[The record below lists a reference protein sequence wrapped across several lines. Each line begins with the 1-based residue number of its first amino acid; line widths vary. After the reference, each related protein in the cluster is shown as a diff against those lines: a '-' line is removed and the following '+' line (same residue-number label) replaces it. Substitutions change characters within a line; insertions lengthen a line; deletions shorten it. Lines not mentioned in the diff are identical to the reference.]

1 VVAGGGIRVHTH
13 WPEGDAGTRSW
24 PTRYHQEA
32 DVPNGIFRNPPF
44 HSHPSR
50 TAASRARLAI
60 RIRIPL
66 RRSGLDGELAGDLG
80 GRVGDRAAGRT
91 QPRRDHPAA
100 PEQVS
105 HGFEEGFLRA
115 PRSPETRRI
124 GRFSTGVEQLP
135 PSDRRGRFSDGGEQL
150 PETPDKT
157 AERRFSEGLE
167 HKVVS

>member
-1 VVAGGGIRVHTH
+1 M
-13 WPEGDAGTRSW
+13 
-24 PTRYHQEA
+24 
-32 DVPNGIFRNPPF
+32 PNRIFRNPHF

-50 TAASRARLAI
+50 TAAKRARLAI
-60 RIRIPL
+60 RIRTPA
-66 RRSGLDGELAGDLG
+66 RRSGLDGELAGDADPPR
-80 GRVGDRAAGRT
+80 RVDDRSAGRT

-100 PEQVS
+100 PEQVD
-105 HGFEEGFLRA
+105 HGLEEGFLRA

-124 GRFSTGVEQLP
+124 GRFSTGGEQLP
-135 PSDRRGRFSDGGEQL
+135 QSDRRGRFSDGGEQL

>member
-1 VVAGGGIRVHTH
+1 M
-13 WPEGDAGTRSW
+13 
-24 PTRYHQEA
+24 
-32 DVPNGIFRNPPF
+32 PNGIFRNPHF

-50 TAASRARLAI
+50 TAATRARRAI
-60 RIRIPL
+60 GIHTPL
-66 RRSGLDGELAGDLG
+66 RRSGLDGEL
-80 GRVGDRAAGRT
+80 VGDADPPRRVDDSRPT
-91 QPRRDHPAA
+91 QPRRDHPAV
-100 PEQVS
+100 PEQID

-135 PSDRRGRFSDGGEQL
+135 SSDRRGRFSDGGEQL

-167 HKVVS
+167 HKVVT

>member
-1 VVAGGGIRVHTH
+1 
-13 WPEGDAGTRSW
+13 
-24 PTRYHQEA
+24 
-32 DVPNGIFRNPPF
+32 VPNGIFRNRHF
-44 HSHPSR
+44 DSHPSR
-50 TAASRARLAI
+50 TAARRGRLAI
-60 RIRIPL
+60 RIRTHL
-66 RRSGLDGELAGDLG
+66 GRTGLDGEL
-80 GRVGDRAAGRT
+80 VGDADPPRRVDDSRPT

-100 PEQVS
+100 PEQID

-135 PSDRRGRFSDGGEQL
+135 SSDRRGRFSDGGEQL

-167 HKVVS
+167 HKVVT